1 MRGKF
6 SVGFRYC
13 GGCNPR
19 FDRVGV
25 VRKLQEEFPDVS
37 FDYAEE
43 NRQYAAILIV
53 CGCHAACA
61 NQTGLPCAAEK
72 LVITSKTDIPAA
84 KALLQRL
91 RLQ

>member
-1 MRGKF
+1 MRGKH
-6 SVGFRYC
+6 SVGIRYC

-25 VRKLQEEFPDVS
+25 VRKLQEEFPEVLIE
-37 FDYAEE
+37 YTEE

-61 NQTGLPCAAEK
+61 SQSGLPSAAEV
-72 LVITSKTDIPAA
+72 LLITSEADIPAA

-91 RLQ
+91 MLQ